1 MDQAN
6 KPAPPKSTPLLEFA
20 QPRQLRR
27 ALAWALETRLFAEF
41 RPHGNTSW
49 KFPDFVLPT
58 LFWVWS
64 DRRTLTAAF
73 DQASRLC
80 RSLVGTAVFKSHR
93 GFAGASTTWTPEL
106 VPLLWACLQKRMAA
120 IAGTHWR
127 IGPWLPLAVDGSRTT
142 TPRTRKNE
150 RAFCPQR
157 FGGGHTAKTRKR
169 WKNKKRR
176 GKKLARP
183 VHPQIWLTLLWHMGL
198 KMPWSWKCGPS
209 YSSGRHHFAALLETQ
224 EFPEKTPFCGDA
236 GFVGYDLW
244 RAMAD
249 RGHHFLIRVGSN
261 VRLPR
266 RLGAVKRRGDLVH
279 FWPNAAAAKNE
290 PPMAL
295 RLLAFRMGRC
305 EIFAVTNALSERA
318 LTAAQARRLYRV
330 RWGVEVQ
337 FRSLKQTFGRSK
349 LSSRTPERAYG
360 ELEWSLIGLWPI
372 QLLTA
377 SEQIPKG
384 IGPEKSSVSVAV
396 QIVRDAMGRGR
407 PMGLKIALR
416 GAVKDE
422 CKRRGPKRAR
432 YRPQLKDKPSAG
444 RPKIANANAEQ
455 NRKYRQMKR

>member
-20 QPRQLRR
+20 QPLQLRR
-27 ALAWALETRLFAEF
+27 ALVWALDSRLFAEF

-80 RSLVGTAVFKSHR
+80 RSLVGTAVFKSYR
-93 GFAGASTTWTPEL
+93 GFAGALTTWTPEL

-209 YSSGRHHFAALLETQ
+209 YSSERHHFAALLETQ

-266 RLGAVKRRGDLVH
+266 RLGAVKRRGEAARRPGALLAERGGGEKRTADGV
-279 FWPNAAAAKNE
+279 AAAGVSDG
-290 PPMAL
+290 PVRDL
-295 RLLAFRMGRC
+295 RGDQ
-305 EIFAVTNALSERA
+305 RA
-318 LTAAQARRLYRV
+318 LGAGLDGRPSAAALPGPMGGGSAVPISEANLRTEQIVESDSGTGLRGIGVVADRAVADPTADGVGANPEGDRSGEEQRECGRADRSGRDGSGPTDGSEDRLARRRERRV
-330 RWGVEVQ
+330 
-337 FRSLKQTFGRSK
+337 QTAR
-349 LSSRTPERAYG
+349 
-360 ELEWSLIGLWPI
+360 
-372 QLLTA
+372 
-377 SEQIPKG
+377 
-384 IGPEKSSVSVAV
+384 PEK
-396 QIVRDAMGRGR
+396 
-407 PMGLKIALR
+407 
-416 GAVKDE
+416 GAVSTPVE
-422 CKRRGPKRAR
+422 GQTVGGPAENSQRQRR
-432 YRPQLKDKPSAG
+432 
-444 RPKIANANAEQ
+444 AESQ
-455 NRKYRQMKR
+455 V